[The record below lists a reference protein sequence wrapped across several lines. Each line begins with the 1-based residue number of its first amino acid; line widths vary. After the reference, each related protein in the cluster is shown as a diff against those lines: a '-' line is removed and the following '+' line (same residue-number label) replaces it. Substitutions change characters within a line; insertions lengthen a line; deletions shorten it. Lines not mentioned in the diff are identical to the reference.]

1 MLDRS
6 LNTLLDSD
14 LLWMAMRA
22 RSDNVTRPTPESRQ
36 IEIDCQHELML
47 RYSGDSIIGKLVREE
62 SYTAAYLKW
71 VNQRDLAQRPNH

>member
-1 MLDRS
+1 MS
-6 LNTLLDSD
+6 FNTLKDSD

-36 IEIDCQHELML
+36 IEIDCQHELL
-47 RYSGDSIIGKLVREE
+47 QRYSGDSSIGKLVREE

-71 VNQRDLAQRPNH
+71 VNQRALAQSPC